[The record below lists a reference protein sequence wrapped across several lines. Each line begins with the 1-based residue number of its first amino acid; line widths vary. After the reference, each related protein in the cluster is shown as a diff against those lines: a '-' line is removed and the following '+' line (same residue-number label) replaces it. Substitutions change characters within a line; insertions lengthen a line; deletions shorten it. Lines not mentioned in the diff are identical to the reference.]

1 MKSTLVFILV
11 AISMSSS
18 VAQAN
23 DSTFLSKDQLV
34 TIFEK
39 YQEAQERVFKSG
51 SSVSDADSLFA
62 FYTNDFEY
70 NHPKYGG
77 IYTREHLYNNTV
89 KFLKAGRYNESKK
102 RNTLNRIVGLDA
114 IVIEQQ
120 YEGKSETTMT
130 LFKFRKHKIFYIEE
144 YW

>member
-1 MKSTLVFILV
+1 MKRTLVFALV
-11 AISMSSS
+11 LLSTKLIF
-18 VAQAN
+18 AQSG
-23 DSTFLSKDQLV
+23 DSTHLSKVALI

-39 YQEAQERVFKSG
+39 YQKAQDNVFKSG
-51 SSVSDADSLFA
+51 SIVADVDTLYA
-62 FYTNDFEY
+62 FYTDDFEY

-77 IYTREHLYNNTV
+77 IYTRAHLYNNTV
-89 KFLKAGRYNESKK
+89 KFLKAGRYNGGKK

-130 LFKFRKHKIFYIEE
+130 LFKFRKDKIYYIEE